1 MNFFYGKHLHAN
13 LLVYCNVLQALF
25 QNEAKCLLKYHVNIS
40 RKTSFTYIKSALWSV
55 ELSIFKKKTT
65 WKSWEP
71 FLKQIKFL
79 KSTFIL
85 FYMIYYYFYN
95 VLQQVLNGMNFKWS
109 TWDINYFFIS
119 FLFHIHETLISWR
132 EIWVKIGL
140 D

>member
-1 MNFFYGKHLHAN
+1 M
-13 LLVYCNVLQALF
+13 
-25 QNEAKCLLKYHVNIS
+25 
-40 RKTSFTYIKSALWSV
+40 
-55 ELSIFKKKTT
+55 ELSNFKKKR
-65 WKSWEP
+65 EP

-119 FLFHIHETLISWR
+119 FLFHIHETLISWK
-132 EIWVKIGL
+132 EIWAKIGL